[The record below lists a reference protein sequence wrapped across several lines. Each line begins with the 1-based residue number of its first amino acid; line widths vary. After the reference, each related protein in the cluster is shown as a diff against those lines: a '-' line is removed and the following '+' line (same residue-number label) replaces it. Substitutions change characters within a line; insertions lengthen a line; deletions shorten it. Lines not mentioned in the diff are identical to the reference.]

1 MYCPECGHQNPTGNK
16 FCGMCGERL
25 PARAPRTEIDPFR
38 YDPRAEVIAPGAAAV
53 EPIGPPGSA
62 EPESEAASA
71 EEHRERIAEHD
82 PEPVAASLRHREPVD
97 ETVRE
102 SELPA
107 AVADFYASR
116 NQRPEPVEPTTVSG
130 PSFLGLSSG
139 SGSGDSTYSYLYED
153 EQPKS
158 HAGALAFLLVLAVVA
173 AGVYW
178 KWQPIKD
185 YVVNAALTHSQ
196 TGRAPEPAAPTQPG
210 STTASSDSTATQP
223 GQAASPA
230 GMPQQ
235 DKAAGTAEQPKA
247 GTSNSDNATSKSKEE
262 AAPAQNPEKTT
273 APKDEQPRSE
283 VGRSRRFQDVKGQN
297 GAEKDAAEND
307 EKPAPRRP
315 AQAAGAELVD
325 TGERYLYGRGV
336 PRNCNQALVNFQAA
350 AKQDNSRAM
359 SHLGS
364 LYATGQCVPL
374 DRTLAYQW
382 FSRALAAD
390 RNNTY
395 LEHNLNM
402 LWRDMSSV
410 ERAKATQKRM
420 F

>member
-1 MYCPECGHQNPTGNK
+1 VYCPECGHQNPVGNR
-16 FCGMCGERL
+16 FCGMCGEHL
-25 PARAPRTEIDPFR
+25 PERTTKAEKRPTSERRESIAAPPAVARDGTVRDED
-38 YDPRAEVIAPGAAAV
+38 AAA
-53 EPIGPPGSA
+53 ER
-62 EPESEAASA
+62 
-71 EEHRERIAEHD
+71 RERIAEHD

-107 AVADFYASR
+107 AVADYYSSP
-116 NQRPEPVEPTTVSG
+116 RPSEEPTTVSG
-130 PSFLGLSSG
+130 PSFLGLSGGAG
-139 SGSGDSTYSYLYED
+139 SSSYSYLYED
-153 EQPKS
+153 EQPRS
-158 HAGALAFLLVLAVVA
+158 HTGSLAFLLLLAIIG

-196 TGRAPEPAAPTQPG
+196 TGRAAPAAAPTQPG
-210 STTASSDSTATQP
+210 STTASSDNTANQS
-223 GQAASPA
+223 GQAANPNN
-230 GMPQQ
+230 GLPQQ
-235 DKAAGTAEQPKA
+235 DNAATPTDQQKPKA
-247 GTSNSDNATSKSKEE
+247 DTPKTDQAIPPAANDSDKTS
-262 AAPAQNPEKTT
+262 
-273 APKDEQPRSE
+273 APKDERPQSE
-283 VGRSRRFQDVKGQN
+283 VGRSSRFQNVKSN
-297 GAEKDAAEND
+297 NASEEDAAADN
-307 EKPAPRRP
+307 EKPSARRP
-315 AQAAGAELVD
+315 AQAAGTELVD

-350 AKQDNSRAM
+350 AKQENPRAM

-374 DRTLAYQW
+374 DRAQAYQW
-382 FSRALAAD
+382 YSRALAAD
-390 RNNTY
+390 RSNTY

-402 LWRDMSSV
+402 LWRDMSST